1 MAFGSGIKTM
11 RRREFIFA
19 LSGAAAWPLRA
30 RAQQAGKVYRV
41 GCAYYVGPATFAPYH
56 EAFISTLHDLGYVAG
71 HNIVYDIRYAES
83 DPTRVPVIVD
93 ELISLK
99 PDVLAGIEPI
109 ARVMQSKTHTIPI
122 VMFNSSDP
130 VAAGLV
136 ESLAHPGGNV
146 TGVSRQWAELGPK
159 QIELLREILPGL
171 ARVAQLHDS
180 NVLASKLSDQITR
193 EAAHNLGIAYL
204 PYFVADRSDVDRALA
219 DMEERRPDALITGGG
234 SGLFEGLL
242 PVIVEK
248 MARLRIAMSVPGPR
262 AGRRGPLIGY
272 GPDLLASFPLAATYV
287 DRILKGANPS
297 DLPVQQPT
305 KFELVINL
313 KTAKELGITV
323 PPSLIARAD
332 DVIE

>member
-1 MAFGSGIKTM
+1 M
-11 RRREFIFA
+11 RRREFITLVGGA
-19 LSGAAAWPLRA
+19 AAAWPLAA

-41 GCAYYVGPATFAPYH
+41 GCAYFADPATVGPLH
-56 EAFISTLHDLGYVAG
+56 EAFISALHDLGYVAG
-71 HNIVYDIRYAES
+71 QNIVYDIRFAEN
-83 DPTRVPVIVD
+83 DPIRVPIIVD

-99 PDVLAGIEPI
+99 PDVLAGIEPV
-109 ARVMQSKTHTIPI
+109 ARVMKSKTSTIPI

-146 TGVSRQWAELGPK
+146 TGVSMQWAELGPK

-180 NVLASKLSDQITR
+180 NVPASKLSDEITR
-193 EAAHNLGIAYL
+193 EAAHNLGIAYI
-204 PYFVADRSDVDRALA
+204 PYFVANPSDVDRALA

-234 SGLFEGLL
+234 SGLLNGLIQGIINKA
-242 PVIVEK
+242 V
-248 MARLRIAMSVPGPR
+248 RLRIAMSVPGPR
-262 AGRRGPLIGY
+262 AGRLGPLLGY
-272 GPDLLASFPLAATYV
+272 GPDLITSFPLAATYV

-313 KTAKELGITV
+313 KTAKALGITV
-323 PPSLIARAD
+323 PPSLFARAD
-332 DVIE
+332 EVIE